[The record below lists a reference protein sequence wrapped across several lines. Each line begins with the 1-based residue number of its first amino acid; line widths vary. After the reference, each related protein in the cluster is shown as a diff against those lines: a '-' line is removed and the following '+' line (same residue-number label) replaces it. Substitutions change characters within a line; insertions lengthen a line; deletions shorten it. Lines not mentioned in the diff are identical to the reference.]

1 MVPNLNE
8 LTLPQLRQLAQHVQ
22 QALQRRQRLTAPKAV
37 IKRSR
42 GRCMPIR
49 FRHPDHPNWRW
60 SGQGSW
66 PVWVRLWFKDHGSL
80 TGVAV
85 PPYYEQ
91 EPR

>member
-1 MVPNLNE
+1 MVPNLTD
-8 LTLPQLRQLAQHVQ
+8 LTLPQLRQLAQHVRQ
-22 QALQRRQRLTAPKAV
+22 EMQRRQRLTLPQAV
-37 IKRSR
+37 TKRSR

-49 FRHPDHPNWRW
+49 FRHPDHPHWCW

-85 PPYYEQ
+85 VPHYEQ
-91 EPR
+91 EKR